1 MTGPELESSGRNYL
15 GFLEGDDGYCSFI
28 RFTGEQLRV
37 YGEDPL
43 FRNLSMC
50 SSGVY
55 LSLVTD
61 GDRLSFDCRT
71 LELVSQL
78 LPAIAEL
85 GWDGVKEIIRGL
97 SKKIEQGA
105 PLPRQREKFDLVT
118 DDGQRISRMPKNG
131 HLSFEFRNCSRRAM
145 KLRLYFPV
153 FPYVALRR
161 LESNGRLEPGTA
173 TLPCILCLGDSITQ
187 GFNAVHPSLT
197 WTSRLAD
204 LLGVDALNQGVGGY
218 YFDAASLEG
227 LEGLAREGPS
237 RPALVTV
244 AYGTNDWD
252 LVPGLSTLRER
263 ARAYFARLAGLFP
276 GVPAYVLTPIW
287 RGDLDKPKACGSF
300 GEVARAI
307 AEEAGRYP
315 GNRVVDGLSIPI
327 QDRKY
332 FQDNWL
338 HPNEEGF
345 RIMADRL
352 FCAIGP
358 ARAAEPGSCDGSDVA
373 SPGSGLPVAAPA
385 PR

>member
-1 MTGPELESSGRNYL
+1 MTGLELERSGRNYL

-28 RFTGEQLRV
+28 RFTGEQLRL
-37 YGEDPL
+37 YGADPL

-71 LELVSQL
+71 LELVSQI

-97 SKKIEQGA
+97 TKKIEQRA
-105 PLPRQREKFDLVT
+105 PLPKPREKFDLVT
-118 DDGQRISRMPKNG
+118 DDGQRVSRMPKNG
-131 HLSFEFRNCSRRAM
+131 HLSFEFRNEARRTM
-145 KLRLYFPV
+145 RLRLYFPV
-153 FPYVALRR
+153 FPYVAVRR
-161 LESNGRLEPGTA
+161 LESNGSLEPDET
-173 TLPCILCLGDSITQ
+173 TLPRILCLGDSITQ

-218 YFDAASLEG
+218 YFDSASLDG
-227 LEGLAREGPS
+227 LEVLAGEGRS
-237 RPALVTV
+237 RPGLITV

-252 LVPGLSTLRER
+252 LVPELPTLRDN
-263 ARAYFARLAGLFP
+263 ARRYFERLAGLFP

-287 RGDLDKPKACGSF
+287 RGDMDKPKACGGF
-300 GEVARAI
+300 DEVVRVI
-307 AEEAGRYP
+307 AEEAGRCP
-315 GNRVVDGLSIPI
+315 DNRIIDGLTIPI
-327 QDRKY
+327 HDRKY

-345 RIMADRL
+345 RVMADRL
-352 FCAIGP
+352 FEAI
-358 ARAAEPGSCDGSDVA
+358 RAVKGAAAGVGDERATGRPGVAVA
-373 SPGSGLPVAAPA
+373 SPAT
-385 PR
+385 R

>member
-1 MTGPELESSGRNYL
+1 MTGLELERSGRNYL

-28 RFTGEQLRV
+28 RFTGGQLRL
-37 YGEDPL
+37 YGADPL

-71 LELVSQL
+71 LELVSQI

-97 SKKIEQGA
+97 TKKIEQRA
-105 PLPRQREKFDLVT
+105 PLPKPREKFDLVT
-118 DDGQRISRMPKNG
+118 DDGQRVSRMPKNG
-131 HLSFEFRNCSRRAM
+131 HLTFDFRNEAHRLM

-153 FPYVALRR
+153 FPYVAVRR
-161 LESNGRLEPGTA
+161 LESNGRLEPDTT
-173 TLPCILCLGDSITQ
+173 TLPRLLCLGDSITQ

-204 LLGVDALNQGVGGY
+204 LLGLDALNQGVGGY
-218 YFDAASLEG
+218 YFDAASLDG
-227 LEGLAREGPS
+227 LEVLAGEGPS
-237 RPALVTV
+237 RPRLITV

-252 LVPGLSTLRER
+252 LVPALPTLRAK
-263 ARAYFARLAGLFP
+263 ARAYFEKLAVLFP
-276 GVPAYVLTPIW
+276 GVPVFVLTPIW
-287 RGDLDKPKACGSF
+287 RGDIDRPKACGNF
-300 GEVARAI
+300 DDVARAL
-307 AEEAGRYP
+307 AEEAGRHP
-315 GNRVVDGLSIPI
+315 DNRVIDGLDIAI
-327 QDRKY
+327 HDRKF

-345 RIMADRL
+345 RLMAGHL
-352 FCAIGP
+352 FGVIGSASALEADTLAGAGAMS
-358 ARAAEPGSCDGSDVA
+358 ARN
-373 SPGSGLPVAAPA
+373 
-385 PR
+385 